1 MISSES
7 TFHLYK
13 VRSEIESRLCWLV
26 IAYILGSDTDSVYR
40 FFKEGV
46 ESVFGRDSRYVE
58 PERSVVLGAY
68 EYFFPPVAYNV
79 TLETRIRF
87 RSIVEKSSCE
97 FDKRNKLFV
106 FPVVFNSV
114 GFTVDAFHGDGLSV
128 VGFSD
133 NGEPVGGEDRC
144 GRS

>member
-1 MISSES
+1 MCYMQAKIVISLDFKQICPSYSKIPRARDVYLWLALILLVQHLLELISSES
-7 TFHLYK
+7 PFLLSKIRT
-13 VRSEIESRLCWLV
+13 EIESRLCWLV

-79 TLETRIRF
+79 TL
-87 RSIVEKSSCE
+87 
-97 FDKRNKLFV
+97 
-106 FPVVFNSV
+106 
-114 GFTVDAFHGDGLSV
+114 
-128 VGFSD
+128 
-133 NGEPVGGEDRC
+133 
-144 GRS
+144 